1 VSTIHIKQIRHTM
14 TQSINYAKLL
24 NSFKHS
30 EKDGSTYLLEN
41 EIKGE
46 VMTLLKV
53 HLDNMLCRN
62 DMWAFT
68 DHTHIFDIDQIK
80 IDLPDMFE
88 HACERLEILLGKLK
102 ISALAFMIDL
112 NELSQYDAFREY
124 DDDISPFDK
133 YCYTIAEFWLDEFES
148 IQGQYLIDRDKN
160 ASDVI
165 ASYYLES
172 LYSPHTM
179 LGRKRFDKEREAL
192 FN

>member
-1 VSTIHIKQIRHTM
+1 M

-24 NSFKHS
+24 KLFQNSN
-30 EKDGSTYLLEN
+30 KDGSTYLLEN

-46 VMTLLKV
+46 VMTLLKAN
-53 HLDNMLCRN
+53 LDNMLCRN

-80 IDLPDMFE
+80 VDLSDMFE
-88 HACERLEILLGKLK
+88 LTYQRLENQLAKNRK
-102 ISALAFMIDL
+102 ICAFSFMRDL
-112 NELSQYDAFREY
+112 NDLSQYDAFQEY
-124 DDDISPFDK
+124 DDDFTPFQK
-133 YCYTIAEFWLDEFES
+133 YCLTIAEFWLDEFES

-179 LGRKRFDKEREAL
+179 LGRKRFDKERDAL